1 MAEVAN
7 VNLRYKMVY
16 GAIAGVV
23 ATIVLFSLRLLT
35 LAINLGTFDP
45 LDFSSQTYLGTPAGN
60 PNLIGVVIIDFVAA
74 PLLGLVFGIILY
86 LLMTRAG
93 WERNLTRYLIV
104 ALVFWGL
111 VYIIE
116 IIAVTTSGIEYDL
129 LIDGT
134 IQTISAV
141 IVSQILGLTVYYL
154 EERLESAS

>member
-141 IVSQILGLTVYYL
+141 IVSQILG
-154 EERLESAS
+154 